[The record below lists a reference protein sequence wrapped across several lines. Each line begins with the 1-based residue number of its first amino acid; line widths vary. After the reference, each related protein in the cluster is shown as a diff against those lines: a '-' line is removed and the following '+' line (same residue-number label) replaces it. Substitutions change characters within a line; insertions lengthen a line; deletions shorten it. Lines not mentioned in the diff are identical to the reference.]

1 MINLKLWGGSMKR
14 INKIGLL
21 SLFILIISFIV
32 IRYALLEMH
41 GMKQMPVMLL
51 FPILLAMIV
60 FCFAKVKIIPF
71 VLAISYPIGFAL
83 GTMFQ
88 TYSVDAGGGA
98 TNNMWIIWT
107 SVVIVMIVLSFIAEL
122 INRKKAKN

>member
-1 MINLKLWGGSMKR
+1 MKR